1 MRVGFPVDL
10 LPTRGMFSR
19 AFLTGFLL
27 RKRLL
32 LRLPCA
38 NAEGEYTGPRAP
50 RPNSAY
56 RGPLWNRRLRHS
68 RSTRIASSQILQKI
82 ARPSRLILVRYA
94 KILYDARQLT
104 SVVNLWNSQSIW
116 LQSLWFGTP
125 PARPSSRD
133 AKSPQES

>member
-1 MRVGFPVDL
+1 MRVGFPASL
-10 LPTRGMFSR
+10 FLTRKMFNR
-19 AFLTGFLL
+19 TFLTGFLL
-27 RKRLL
+27 RKRLP
-32 LRLPCA
+32 LRPPCA
-38 NAEGEYTGPRAP
+38 NAEGECTGPRAP

-82 ARPSRLILVRYA
+82 ARPPRLILVRHA

-104 SVVNLWNSQSIW
+104 SVVNLWNSQPIW

-125 PARPSSRD
+125 AALPS
-133 AKSPQES
+133 

>member
-10 LPTRGMFSR
+10 LPARGMLSR

-27 RKRLL
+27 RKRLP
-32 LRLPCA
+32 LRLPCGH
-38 NAEGEYTGPRAP
+38 AEGVCTGPRAP

-82 ARPSRLILVRYA
+82 ARPSRLIRTPYA
-94 KILYDARQLT
+94 EILYDTRQLT
-104 SVVNLWNSQSIW
+104 SVVNL
-116 LQSLWFGTP
+116 
-125 PARPSSRD
+125 
-133 AKSPQES
+133 

>member
-27 RKRLL
+27 RKRLP

-38 NAEGEYTGPRAP
+38 NAEGECTGPRAP

-56 RGPLWNRRLRHS
+56 RGPLWNRRLQHS

-82 ARPSRLILVRYA
+82 ARSSRLILVHYA
-94 KILYDARQLT
+94 RIFVRHSPIDECRQFIEQSTYLV
-104 SVVNLWNSQSIW
+104 SVTLVWHSTCNSS
-116 LQSLWFGTP
+116 FK
-125 PARPSSRD
+125 RC
-133 AKSPQES
+133 